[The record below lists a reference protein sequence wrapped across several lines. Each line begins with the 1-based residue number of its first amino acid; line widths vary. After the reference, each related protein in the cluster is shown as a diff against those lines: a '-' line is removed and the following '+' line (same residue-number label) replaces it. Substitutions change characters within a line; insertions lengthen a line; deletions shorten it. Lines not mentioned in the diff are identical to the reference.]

1 LGIIDWLV
9 SAWQIRARG
18 GYALAAARLS
28 AAVCVALLL
37 QPFGSA
43 RADDPYI
50 GPAWSKKMTFS
61 VYENRFVSVD
71 ENRLGGPASGSREVT
86 EVTAVYA
93 VGQIVAGSADDL
105 EAFLDRNAVK
115 PGVTVFL
122 HSPGGDVDEGLAIGR
137 LFRKRLLRTNIGQV
151 SHLQRPLGGP
161 YQQFGPNE
169 PGVCASACSMAFL
182 GGVQRSVMDG
192 SLYAI
197 HDTRVQDPARLQ
209 NPFAAGQEV
218 AASVAAYYAEMGV
231 DPKLLVI
238 ANQYDSSVGQ
248 IAFVPPQLMASL
260 RVTTPPLLTSWRIAN
275 YAHGQ
280 FDVVG
285 TTPDQFGHLN
295 KMLVECIS
303 GIQASMSFHVR
314 ITGKTILGGPIDQR
328 DFAHDA
334 TVTQIADTAKQTTRA
349 IAGPSPALI
358 VPDQHEKSFVEY
370 DKTDDE
376 IFAAI
381 WITPRIKDFL
391 RTAGV
396 LTFTLSAPPPP
407 GTVMGIRPSQ
417 SFSFDLAPGRTM
429 LQNMIVDCK

>member
-71 ENRLGGPASGSREVT
+71 ENRLGGPASGSGEVT

-248 IAFVPPQLMASL
+248 IASVAPQLMATL
-260 RVTTPPLLTSWRIAN
+260 RVTTPPLVTSWRIVN
-275 YAHGQ
+275 LGDGL
-280 FDVVG
+280 FSLIG
-285 TTPDQFGHLN
+285 TTPDRLGHLN
-295 KMLVECIS
+295 EMRVACVS
-303 GIQASMSFHVR
+303 GLPLLSFQVR
-314 ITGKTILGGPIDQR
+314 ITGKTIVGDPIDQR

-334 TVTQIADTAKQTTRA
+334 TMMQIADTATQTTRA
-349 IAGPSPALI
+349 IANQGPALLEL
-358 VPDQHEKSFVEY
+358 DQNEKSYVQY
-370 DKTDDE
+370 NKTADA

-381 WITPRIKDFL
+381 RITPRITDFL

-396 LTFTLSAPPPP
+396 LTFTLHAPPPP
-407 GTVMGIRPSQ
+407 GSAMDIRPSQ
-417 SFSFDLAPGRTM
+417 SFSFDLGPGRPT
-429 LQNMIVDCK
+429 LLSMIAGCK

>member
-1 LGIIDWLV
+1 MGIIDWLV

-93 VGQIVAGSADDL
+93 VGQIVAGSADGL

-137 LFRKRLLRTNIGQV
+137 LLRKRLLRTNIGQV

-197 HDTRVQDPARLQ
+197 HDARVQDPARLQ

-248 IAFVPPQLMASL
+248 IASVAPQLMATL
-260 RVTTPPLLTSWRIAN
+260 RVTTPPLVTSWRIENFADV
-275 YAHGQ
+275 Q
-280 FDVVG
+280 FAVAG

-295 KMLVECIS
+295 KMLVECMP
-303 GIQASMSFHVR
+303 GFQARMSFLVR

-334 TVTQIADTAKQTTRA
+334 TVTQIADTATQTTRA
-349 IAGPSPALI
+349 IASQSPAFI
-358 VPDQHEKSFVEY
+358 VPEQHEKSFVIYTESV
-370 DKTDDE
+370 DE
-376 IFAAI
+376 IVAAI
-381 WITPRIKDFL
+381 WVTPRITDFL

-407 GTVMGIRPSQ
+407 GSAMGIRPSQ
-417 SFSFDLAPGRTM
+417 SFSFDLGPGRTM
-429 LQNMIVDCK
+429 FLKMITGCK